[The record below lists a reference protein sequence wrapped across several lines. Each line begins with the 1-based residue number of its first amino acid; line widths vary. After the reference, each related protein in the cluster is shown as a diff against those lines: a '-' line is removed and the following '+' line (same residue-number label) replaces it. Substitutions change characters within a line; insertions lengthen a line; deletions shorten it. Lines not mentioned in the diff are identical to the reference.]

1 MSITTFSLPLANG
14 VTNVPLNDGA
24 VGQIELQFTGT
35 APTTGTLKVEGLTWA
50 ENDYYV
56 IGGGTAVNLTALA
69 SGPIRLSDFGHFQAL
84 RLTLSSVTGA
94 TGVLTG
100 ASASFPVSA
109 ADLAFVGHRALNV
122 QSYIESNTKNGTQ
135 FYMQFTLPAFSGAG
149 TYNIVMTT
157 GALPVLIKDRS
168 MYSDGASIS
177 SQLFKAP
184 TGVTGG
190 TPITVQN
197 YNDINP
203 ATTTVA
209 LLGGAT
215 VTTAGTSW
223 GDPLHIYGAGGT
235 GQRVGWNLLT
245 HGDRVLQPNSS
256 YLFRVVNATGAANV
270 DYFISW
276 YEGQPD
282 LPRK

>member
-1 MSITTFSLPLANG
+1 MSTSSFAVPMVNG
-14 VTNVPLNDGA
+14 AVNVPLAAGTI
-24 VGQIELQFTGT
+24 GQLELLLIGN
-35 APTTGTLKVEGLTWA
+35 APATGTLKVEGLTWS
-50 ENDYYV
+50 EGTYYT

-69 SGPIRLSDFGHFQAL
+69 SGPIRLSDYGHFQAL
-84 RLTLSSVTGA
+84 RLTFSSVTGA
-94 TGVLTG
+94 TSVLTG
-100 ASASFPVSA
+100 AVASFSVSVP
-109 ADLAFVGHRALNV
+109 DLAFVGHRALNV

-135 FYMQFTLPAFSGAG
+135 FYMQFTLPAFAAAG

-223 GDPLHIYGAGGT
+223 GDPLHLYGAGGV
-235 GQRVGWNLLT
+235 GQRTGANLAA
-245 HGDRVLQPNSS
+245 HGDRVLQSNSS
-256 YLFRVVNATGAANV
+256 YLFRVVNVTGAANV
-270 DYFISW
+270 DYFVSW
-276 YEGQPD
+276 FEGPPD